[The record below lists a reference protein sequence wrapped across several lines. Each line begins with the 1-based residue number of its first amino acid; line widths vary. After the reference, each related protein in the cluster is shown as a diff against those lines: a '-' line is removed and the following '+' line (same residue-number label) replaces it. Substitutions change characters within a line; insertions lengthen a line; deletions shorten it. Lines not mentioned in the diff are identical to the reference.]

1 MTFFIHFKK
10 AHLHEVAIFLF
21 TVAISEILIQ
31 KKDTERKVF
40 LVRTPNGGTVLGLP
54 YRWWRLCGVLLPSLK
69 DTYRSVLRCPRRS
82 FSRFSSLF
90 SLIYFLC
97 ILHKANA
104 KVRAKRETWNTK
116 VKKRKC
122 YNGRSCVK
130 PNFAAVSFN
139 QQTNSLIIIII
150 INTDILVSTSDLTFR
165 STKCLIPLGI
175 EPSLMTTTPMALHN
189 NNNNAAAETMDAFP

>member
-1 MTFFIHFKK
+1 MRSQYFCSRWPFLKSLFRKK
-10 AHLHEVAIFLF
+10 GR
-21 TVAISEILIQ
+21 
-31 KKDTERKVF
+31 KDTEWKVF

-54 YRWWRLCGVLLPSLK
+54 YRWWRLCGVLLPFLK

-90 SLIYFLC
+90 SLIYFLG

-130 PNFAAVSFN
+130 PNFTAVSFN
-139 QQTNSLIIIII
+139 QQTNSLIIII

-165 STKCLIPLGI
+165 SNKCLIHLGI

-189 NNNNAAAETMDAFP
+189 NNNAAAETMDAFP